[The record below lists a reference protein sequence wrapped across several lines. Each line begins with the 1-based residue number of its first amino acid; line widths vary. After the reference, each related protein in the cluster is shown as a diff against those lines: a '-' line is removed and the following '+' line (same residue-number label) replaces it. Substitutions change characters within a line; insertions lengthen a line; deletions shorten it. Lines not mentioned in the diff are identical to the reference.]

1 MKYERMRTAIELMAK
16 DELFNDKNLYDEMVR
31 LEKHYRKLN
40 VEYPT
45 IDIPCDIIGEYHDD
59 ISILSHNAIEKVL
72 NRFNIEFMFT
82 NSEIREMATGFL
94 FDHLMDISR
103 DLEV

>member
-1 MKYERMRTAIELMAK
+1 MRTAIELMAK

-59 ISILSHNAIEKVL
+59 ISILSYIAIEKVL

-82 NSEIREMATGFL
+82 NSEIREMATDFL